1 MAYGTGTSVEGHIDC
16 TRGGLLLDV
25 SGMDAVLSV
34 QEADMDATVQA
45 GVTRESLNDNIRH
58 SGLFFSVDPGANASI
73 GGMVATNAAGTTT
86 LRYGNMASNVL
97 GLTAVLANGDVV
109 RAGGRA
115 RKSSAGFDLTRLL
128 IGSEGTLAVVT
139 EVTVKL
145 HPHPTAVSAAV
156 CQFPSLSD
164 AVEAAAA
171 TTYVATPARMELLDE
186 VTMGC
191 LDGYQGQSFDRAPC
205 IFFEF
210 HGATDA
216 AVKAD
221 VEALRDIVEG
231 YGGQGF
237 EWATT
242 TEDRT
247 RLWKARH
254 DAFWAVKAQW
264 PGTDLLATDVCV
276 PISRLAEIVEAT
288 AEDIRELDVIAA
300 PLFGHVGDGNFHL
313 LVVYK
318 SDDAAQVAAVRD
330 LEHRLVT
337 RAIEMEG
344 TCTGEHGIGTGKVQY
359 LEQQL
364 GKGAVGMMR
373 TLKRALDP
381 EAILNPDKV
390 VPPSSSR

>member
-1 MAYGTGTSVEGHIDC
+1 MRRAQRRS
-16 TRGGLLLDV
+16 
-25 SGMDAVLSV
+25 
-34 QEADMDATVQA
+34 
-45 GVTRESLNDNIRH
+45 
-58 SGLFFSVDPGANASI
+58 
-73 GGMVATNAAGTTT
+73 
-86 LRYGNMASNVL
+86 YGNMASNVL
-97 GLTAVLANGDVV
+97 GLTAVLSNGDIV
-109 RAGGRA
+109 RTGGRS

-186 VTMGC
+186 VTMAC
-191 LDGYQGQSFDRAPC
+191 LDGYQGQSFEHNPC

-210 HGATDA
+210 HGANDDT
-216 AVKAD
+216 VKAD
-221 VEALRDIVEG
+221 GENLREIVEG
-231 YGGQGF
+231 YGGKGF

-288 AEDIRELDVIAA
+288 AEDIQDLNVVAA

-313 LVVYK
+313 LVVYH
-318 SDDAAQVAAVRD
+318 SDDPAQVAGVKD
-330 LEHRLVT
+330 LEHRLVM
-337 RAIEMEG
+337 RAIDMGG
-344 TCTGEHGIGTGKVQY
+344 TCTGEHGIGTSKTQY
-359 LEQQL
+359 LEVQL
-364 GKGAVGMMR
+364 GKGAVGMMK
-373 TLKRALDP
+373 TLKKALDP
-381 EAILNPDKV
+381 KGIMNPDKV
-390 VPPSSSR
+390 VDMPVQ